1 MRICLVWNVVFFCVC
16 VYVCVI
22 ACFLLLML
30 FCVFFSIIF
39 ISSFA
44 EADQGLEYPSQT
56 LMTMFILLDYAQGAC
71 ISHAMK
77 CRLCYYQGNI
87 FRFCVPKTS

>member
-1 MRICLVWNVVFFCVC
+1 MLGLGCLCVC
-16 VYVCVI
+16 VW
-22 ACFLLLML
+22 LLLL
-30 FCVFFSIIF
+30 CCFVFFFSIF
-39 ISSFA
+39 LISSFV
-44 EADQGLEYPSQT
+44 EGDQGLEYPSQT